1 MAILTKAQIL
11 AANDVKR
18 IKLEVPEWGGE
29 VYISTMTGTA
39 RDEFETG
46 ILSNAKGGKVGN
58 ARARLAAATITDEAG
73 NLLFTADDIDAL
85 GLKSQLALDRVVS
98 ESQKLNKLTNADLE
112 EAEKN

>member
-18 IKLEVPEWGGE
+18 VKLEVPEWGGE

-46 ILSNAKGGKVGN
+46 VLATQRGGKVGD
-58 ARARLAAATITDEAG
+58 ARARMAAATLTDEKG
-73 NLLFTADDIDAL
+73 NLLFTYEDIEEL
-85 GLKSQLALDRVVS
+85 GKKSQLALDRVVS
-98 ESQKLNKLTNADLE
+98 ASQKLNKMTNADLE

>member
-18 IKLEVPEWGGE
+18 IKIEVPEWGGE

-46 ILSNAKGGKVGN
+46 ILANSKGGKVGN

-73 NLLFTADDIDAL
+73 NLLFNADDIEAL
-85 GLKSQLALDRVVS
+85 GKKSQIALDRVVA

>member
-1 MAILTKAQIL
+1 MSILTKNEIL

-18 IKLEVPEWGGE
+18 IKIDVPEWGGE

-46 ILSNAKGGKVGN
+46 ILANAKSGKVGN
-58 ARARLAAATITDEAG
+58 ARARLAASTITDELG
-73 NLLFTADDIDAL
+73 NLLFTSDDIDSL
-85 GLKSQLALDRVVS
+85 GKKSQLALDRVVV

>member
-1 MAILTKAQIL
+1 MAILTKEQIL

-18 IKLEVPEWGGE
+18 IKINVPEWGGE

-58 ARARLAAATITDEAG
+58 ARARLAASTITDELG
-73 NLLFTADDIDAL
+73 NLLFTANDIESL

-98 ESQKLNKLTNADLE
+98 EAQKLNKLTNDDLE
-112 EAEKN
+112 QAEKN

>member
-18 IKLEVPEWGGE
+18 IKISVPEWGGE
-29 VYISTMTGTA
+29 VYISTMSGTA

-46 ILSNAKGGKVGN
+46 ILSNAKDGKVGN
-58 ARARLAAATITDEAG
+58 ARARLAASTITDELG
-73 NLLFTADDIDAL
+73 NLLFTADDIEAL
-85 GLKSQLALDRVVS
+85 GLKSQVALDRVVS

-112 EAEKN
+112 AAEKN